1 MFLQTAVLTA
11 HTAVCSPLSSTT
23 PALTFIIKQ
32 IRQRNTFNPL
42 IHCESLLFSNVLW
55 HYVLCFIHFTP
66 SDPLSLQAQGAYS
79 LCFLYIGGFWCFD
92 WSNLQYDWGKFDWL
106 ELAASFS
113 WNLIL
118 WPNRVININNL
129 FPTLYSLSCP
139 IYWVSFFVEKQK
151 LTKVLFDTVCNAA
164 LQLKPA
170 KPEDHPYIRI

>member
-1 MFLQTAVLTA
+1 MLLQTA
-11 HTAVCSPLSSTT
+11 AVCSPLSSTT

-55 HYVLCFIHFTP
+55 HYVLCFIHFTL

-129 FPTLYSLSCP
+129 FPTQYSLSCP

-164 LQLKPA
+164 VQLKPA
-170 KPEDHPYIRI
+170 KPEDHPYIHIYRERL